1 MAKSKN
7 YLKNTVAIL
16 VGIVIGSLVNMELI
30 NMSSSIIAPP
40 KGAIVTTVE
49 GLKASMHL
57 FQPKHFLFPFLA
69 HALGTLVGSILS
81 ALIAPFDFKKR
92 AAYIIGVLFLIGG
105 ITNIIML
112 PSPIWF
118 TIVDLLV
125 AYIPMS
131 YLAYSIV
138 VKK

>member
-1 MAKSKN
+1 
-7 YLKNTVAIL
+7 
-16 VGIVIGSLVNMELI
+16 MELI

-118 TIVDLLV
+118 TIVDLFG

>member
-1 MAKSKN
+1 MAKT
-7 YLKNTVAIL
+7 YLKNTAAIL

-69 HALGTLVGSILS
+69 HALGTLVGAILS
-81 ALIAPFDFKKR
+81 VLIASNDFKKR
-92 AAYIIGVLFLIGG
+92 AAYIIGVVFLIGG
-105 ITNIIML
+105 ITNVLML

-118 TIVDLLV
+118 TLVDLFG

-131 YLAYSIV
+131 FIAYSIM